1 MVGVNDD
8 ANKSLPSYVKEEG
21 NALYILG
28 ETKGEFG
35 ASLYLKKLYGKVAGA
50 HPEVDFAKELA
61 LWNTVI
67 EANKKDLLVSAKDIN
82 VGGIAIAAAKMAVV
96 GNKGVEINL
105 ELDDAK
111 DIFAESLSRA
121 IVEVKPENCEAF
133 EKFAA
138 SMNVKAVKAGK
149 VAGDKIS
156 VNDIYMELDAAKDTY
171 FNKFKRVIEQ
181 DL

>member
-1 MVGVNDD
+1 M
-8 ANKSLPSYVKEEG
+8 
-21 NALYILG
+21 
-28 ETKGEFG
+28 
-35 ASLYLKKLYGKVAGA
+35 
-50 HPEVDFAKELA
+50 
-61 LWNTVI
+61 
-67 EANKKDLLVSAKDIN
+67 SAKDIN

-96 GNKGVEINL
+96 GNKGVEINV

-156 VNDIYMELDAAKDTY
+156 VNDIYMQLDAAKDTY